1 MTGGAVKLGPVPNRL
16 AHEKSPY
23 LLQHANNPVDWRPWG
38 AEAFDL
44 AKSQDKPIFLS
55 IGYSTCHWCH
65 VMERESF
72 EDEKIAAQLNRD
84 FVPIKVDREE
94 RPDVDDVY
102 MTAVQTMTGAGGW
115 PMSLF
120 LTPEGKPFHGGTYY
134 PPDDR
139 YGRPGFSSVL
149 AAVAD
154 AWENRR
160 TELETSAG
168 QLLAHL
174 DRAAHA
180 PTAGP
185 DVGSAPLEKAF
196 RALAAEFDP
205 RHGGFGGAPKF
216 PPSMRLEFLMR
227 YWIRTGEPR
236 AREMVEATLVKM
248 AAGGIYDHVGGGFH
262 RYSTD
267 ARWLVPH
274 FEKML
279 YDNALLSRTYLLA
292 FRAFGN
298 ADFARVARETLDYL
312 LAEMTSAGGGF
323 FAAQDADA
331 GGEEG
336 TFSVWDPASLE
347 AAVGPEAAAIVA
359 ARFGVTK
366 EGNFEDSGQTVLSVV
381 RSVPE
386 IAADLGL
393 PEARVEATLDEARRK
408 MYQVRLRRVRPMT
421 DEKLLTDWTAL
432 AISAFA
438 LAGRLLAEPRY
449 EEAARKAADRILA
462 NCRVRGESRGLIP
475 EGSDPAAATDLL
487 HREKDGVAGIPGFA
501 SDYAFFIEA
510 LLDLYEATFE
520 PRYFR
525 EAVALQAEMDERFA
539 DPRGGYFLAAT
550 AHGAL
555 IVRPRELFDG
565 ATPSSNSVAAMNL
578 LRLATCTGEARYR
591 ERAERIFA
599 SLAGYLDRAPAAFPR
614 LLSALDYRQD
624 EPREVVLSGEP
635 GREDFEALRA
645 AVFASARP
653 NRVLVHAGAGETPAE
668 LLPLVESRAS
678 EDGRARAFVCRS
690 FACLAPTSDPAALAA
705 LLDG

>member
-1 MTGGAVKLGPVPNRL
+1 MPNRL
-16 AHEKSPY
+16 ALEQSPY

-38 AEAFDL
+38 TEAFDV
-44 AKSQDKPIFLS
+44 AKSEDKPIFLS

-72 EDEKIAAQLNRD
+72 EDEKTAELLNRD
-84 FVPIKVDREE
+84 FVPVKVDREE

-120 LTPEGKPFHGGTYY
+120 LTPDGKPFYGGTYY

-139 YGRPGFSSVL
+139 YGRPGFPSVL

-160 TELETSAG
+160 AELEASAG

-185 DVGSAPLEKAF
+185 EVGAAPLEKAA
-196 RALAAEFDP
+196 RSLAAEFDP

-227 YWIRTGEPR
+227 WWLRTGEVR
-236 AREMVEATLVKM
+236 AREMVETTLAKM

-279 YDNALLSRTYLLA
+279 YDNALLAKTYLLA

-312 LAEMTSAGGGF
+312 LTEMTPTGGGF

-336 TFSVWDPASLE
+336 TFSVWNPASIE
-347 AAVGPEAAAIVA
+347 AAVGPEFAPIVA
-359 ARFGVTK
+359 ARFGVT
-366 EGNFEDSGQTVLSVV
+366 ETGNFEGSGQTVLSVV

-386 IAADLGL
+386 IAAELGV
-393 PEARVEATLDEARRK
+393 PEARVAAALDEARSK
-408 MYQVRLRRVRPMT
+408 MYEVRSRRVRPMT

-438 LAGRLLAEPRY
+438 LAGRLLDEPLY
-449 EEAARKAADRILA
+449 EAAARGAADRILA
-462 NCRVRGESRGLIP
+462 NCRTEVE
-475 EGSDPAAATDLL
+475 LL

-525 EAVALQAEMDERFA
+525 EAVALQAEMDARFA
-539 DPRGGYFLAAT
+539 DPRGGYFLSAKS
-550 AHGAL
+550 HGAL

-578 LRLATCTGEARYR
+578 LRLGTFTGEPRYR
-591 ERAERIFA
+591 EGAERIFS
-599 SLAGYLDRAPAAFPR
+599 SLAGYLDRAPSAFPR
-614 LLSALDYRQD
+614 LLNALDYRED
-624 EPREVVLSGEP
+624 PPREVVLAGKP

-645 AVFASARP
+645 AVFASPRF
-653 NRVLVHAGAGETPAE
+653 NRVLVHAAGSETPAE
-668 LLPLVESRAS
+668 VRPLAEGRAS
-678 EDGRARAFVCRS
+678 EDGAARAFVCRS
-690 FACLAPTSDPAALAA
+690 FSCLAPTSDPSVLAA
-705 LLDG
+705 SLNG

>member
-1 MTGGAVKLGPVPNRL
+1 VPNRL
-16 AHEKSPY
+16 ADEKSPY

-38 AEAFDL
+38 AEAFDV
-44 AKSQDKPIFLS
+44 AKSEDKPIFLS

-72 EDEKIAAQLNRD
+72 EDEKIAEQLNRD

-149 AAVAD
+149 ATVAD

-160 TELETSAG
+160 AELETSAG

-185 DVGSAPLEKAF
+185 EVGAAPLETAA
-196 RALAAEFDP
+196 RSLAAEFDA
-205 RHGGFGGAPKF
+205 RHGGFGSAPKF

-227 YWIRTGEPR
+227 WWIRTGEAR
-236 AREMVEATLVKM
+236 AREMVETTLAKM

-279 YDNALLSRTYLLA
+279 YDNALLARTYLLA
-292 FRAFGN
+292 YRAFGN

-312 LAEMTSAGGGF
+312 LAEMTPAGGGF

-347 AAVGPEAAAIVA
+347 AAVGPEAAAIVE
-359 ARFGVTK
+359 ARYGVTK
-366 EGNFEDSGQTVLSVV
+366 TGNFESSGQTILSVV
-381 RSVPE
+381 RSIAE
-386 IAADLGL
+386 IAGDMGV
-393 PEARVEATLDEARRK
+393 PEARVEATLEEARRR
-408 MYQVRLRRVRPMT
+408 MYQLRSRRVRPMT
-421 DEKLLTDWTAL
+421 DEKLLTDWTSL

-449 EEAARKAADRILA
+449 EAAARRAADRILA
-462 NCRVRGESRGLIP
+462 NCRVAG
-475 EGSDPAAATDLL
+475 DLL

-525 EAVALQAEMDERFA
+525 EAVALQAEMDQRFA
-539 DPRGGYFLAAT
+539 DPRGGYYLSAK

-578 LRLATCTGEARYR
+578 LRLATFTGEEKYR
-591 ERAERIFA
+591 NRAERIFS

-614 LLSALDYRQD
+614 LLCALDYRQD

-645 AVFASARP
+645 AVFASPRP
-653 NRVLVHAGAGETPAE
+653 NRALVYAGGGETPPE

-678 EDGRARAFVCRS
+678 EGGPARAFVCRRFS
-690 FACLAPTSDPAALAA
+690 CLAPISDPAGLAA
-705 LLDG
+705 ALDG

>member
-1 MTGGAVKLGPVPNRL
+1 MANRL
-16 AHEKSPY
+16 AGESSPY

-38 AEAFDL
+38 SEAFDV
-44 AKSQDKPIFLS
+44 AKSEDKPIFLS

-72 EDEKIAAQLNRD
+72 EDAKIAEQLNRS

-120 LTPEGKPFHGGTYY
+120 LTPEGKPFYGGTYY

-149 AAVAD
+149 TAVAD
-154 AWENRR
+154 AWELRR
-160 TELETSAG
+160 EELEASAG

-185 DVGSAPLEKAF
+185 EVGAAPLEKAA
-196 RALAAEFDP
+196 RSLAAEFDP
-205 RHGGFGGAPKF
+205 RHGGFGAAPKF
-216 PPSMRLEFLMR
+216 PPSMRLEFLLR
-227 YWIRTGEPR
+227 WWIRTGEAR
-236 AREMVEATLVKM
+236 AREMVETTLARM
-248 AAGGIYDHVGGGFH
+248 TSGGIYDHVGGGFH

-279 YDNALLSRTYLLA
+279 YDNALLAKTYLLA
-292 FRAFGN
+292 YRAFGN

-312 LAEMTSAGGGF
+312 LAEMTPPGGGF

-331 GGEEG
+331 DGEEG

-347 AAVGPEAAAIVA
+347 AAVDPEAAAIVA
-359 ARFGVTK
+359 ARFGVTAA
-366 EGNFEDSGQTVLSVV
+366 GNFEGGGQTVLSVV

-386 IAADLGL
+386 IAAELSIS
-393 PEARVEATLDEARRK
+393 ESQVEAALEEARRK
-408 MYQVRLRRVRPMT
+408 MYEVRSRRVRPMT

-438 LAGRLLAEPRY
+438 LGARVLSEPRY
-449 EEAARKAADRILA
+449 EEAARRAAGRILQ
-462 NCRVRGESRGLIP
+462 NCRVPG
-475 EGSDPAAATDLL
+475 DLL
-487 HREKDGVAGIPGFA
+487 HREKDGAAGIPGFA

-510 LLDLYEATFE
+510 LLDLYEATFDS
-520 PRYFR
+520 RYFR
-525 EAVALQAEMDERFA
+525 EAVALQTEMDARFA
-539 DPRGGYFLAAT
+539 DPRGGYFLSAKS
-550 AHGAL
+550 HGAL
-555 IVRPRELFDG
+555 IVRPREMFDG

-578 LRLATCTGEARYR
+578 LRLATFTGAQKYSHG
-591 ERAERIFA
+591 ADRIFA
-599 SLAGYLDRAPAAFPR
+599 AFAGYLERAPAAFPR
-614 LLSALDYRQD
+614 LLAALDYRES

-635 GREDFEALRA
+635 GRKDFEALRA
-645 AVFASARP
+645 AVFASAQP
-653 NRVLVHAGAGETPAE
+653 NRVLVHAGETGTPEE
-668 LLPLVESRAS
+668 LRPLVGSRAS
-678 EDGRARAFVCRS
+678 ADGSARAFVCRAFS
-690 FACLAPTSDPAALAA
+690 CLAPTSDPAELAA

>member
-1 MTGGAVKLGPVPNRL
+1 MPNRL
-16 AHEKSPY
+16 SLEKSPY

-38 AEAFDL
+38 PEAFDV
-44 AKSQDKPIFLS
+44 ARSEDKPIFLS
-55 IGYSTCHWCH
+55 VGYSTCHWCH

-72 EDEKIAAQLNRD
+72 EDEKIAEQLNRD

-154 AWENRR
+154 AWESRR
-160 TELETSAG
+160 DELEASAG

-185 DVGSAPLEKAF
+185 AVGAAPLEKAA
-196 RALAAEFDP
+196 RSLAAEFDP
-205 RHGGFGGAPKF
+205 RDGGFGAAPKF
-216 PPSMRLEFLMR
+216 PPSMRLEFLLR
-227 YWIRTGEPR
+227 WWLRTGEAR
-236 AREMVEATLVKM
+236 AREMVETTLAKM

-279 YDNALLSRTYLLA
+279 YDNALLAKTYLLA
-292 FRAFGN
+292 HRALGN

-312 LAEMTSAGGGF
+312 LAEMTPVNPNAGSPPAGGF

-359 ARFGVTK
+359 ARFGVTPA
-366 EGNFEDSGQTVLSVV
+366 GNFEGSGQTVLSVV

-386 IAADLGL
+386 IAAELSV
-393 PEARVEATLDEARRK
+393 PEARVVATLEEARRK
-408 MYQVRLRRVRPMT
+408 MYDARLRRVRPMT

-438 LAGRLLAEPRY
+438 LAARLLAEPRY
-449 EEAARKAADRILA
+449 EEAARRAADRILE
-462 NCRVRGESRGLIP
+462 NCRLDG
-475 EGSDPAAATDLL
+475 DLL
-487 HREKDGVAGIPGFA
+487 HREKDGVAGISGFA
-501 SDYAFFIEA
+501 SDSAFFIEA

-520 PRYFR
+520 ARYFR
-525 EAVALQAEMDERFA
+525 EAVALQAGMDARFA
-539 DPRGGYFLAAT
+539 DPRGGYFLSAKS
-550 AHGAL
+550 HGAL

-578 LRLATCTGEARYR
+578 LRLATFTGELKYR
-591 ERAERIFA
+591 HGAERIFSA
-599 SLAGYLDRAPAAFPR
+599 FAGYLERAPAAFPR
-614 LLSALDYRQD
+614 LLAALDYREAQ
-624 EPREVVLSGEP
+624 PREVVLAGEP
-635 GREDFEALRA
+635 GRKDFEALRA
-645 AVFASARP
+645 AVFASPQP
-653 NRVLVHAGAGETPAE
+653 NRVLVHAAEGGAPAE
-668 LLPLVESRAS
+668 LGPLVESRAS
-678 EDGRARAFVCRS
+678 VDGSARAFVCRELS
-690 FACLAPTSDPAALAA
+690 CLAPTSDPAELAL

>member
-1 MTGGAVKLGPVPNRL
+1 MTERAGKLGPVPNRL
-16 AHEKSPY
+16 ANEKSPY

-38 AEAFDL
+38 GEAFEA

-72 EDEKIAAQLNRD
+72 EDEKIAEQLNRD

-120 LTPEGKPFHGGTYY
+120 LTPEGKPFYGGTYY

-139 YGRPGFSSVL
+139 HGRPGFSSVL

-160 TELETSAG
+160 AELETSAG

-185 DVGSAPLEKAF
+185 EVGSAPLEKAF
-196 RALAAEFDP
+196 RSLVAEFDP
-205 RHGGFGGAPKF
+205 RQGGFGAAPKF

-227 YWIRTGEPR
+227 YWIRSGEAR
-236 AREMVEATLVKM
+236 AREMVEATLAKM

-279 YDNALLSRTYLLA
+279 YDNALLAKTYLVA

-312 LAEMTSAGGGF
+312 LEEMTPAGGGF

-331 GGEEG
+331 GGQEG

-347 AAVGPEAAAIVA
+347 AAVGSDAAAIVA
-359 ARFGVTK
+359 ARYGVTK
-366 EGNFEDSGQTVLSVV
+366 TGNFEGSGQTVLSVV

-386 IAADLGL
+386 IAAELGVA
-393 PEARVEATLDEARRK
+393 EAHVERTLEESRRK
-408 MYQVRLRRVRPMT
+408 MYDVRLRRVRPMT
-421 DEKLLTDWTAL
+421 DEKLLTDWTSL

-438 LAGRLLAEPRY
+438 LAGRLLGQPRY
-449 EEAARKAADRILA
+449 EEAARRAADRILE
-462 NCRVRGESRGLIP
+462 NCRVPG
-475 EGSDPAAATDLL
+475 DLL

-501 SDYAFFIEA
+501 SDYAFFVEA

-520 PRYFR
+520 ARYFR
-525 EAVALQAEMDERFA
+525 EAVALQAEMEERFA
-539 DPRGGYFLAAT
+539 DPRGGYFLAAK

-578 LRLATCTGEARYR
+578 LRLATFTGKAKYR
-591 ERAERIFA
+591 ERADRIFS
-599 SLAGYLDRAPAAFPR
+599 SLAGYLDRVPAAFPR
-614 LLSALDYRQD
+614 LLSALDYREGQ
-624 EPREVVLSGEP
+624 PREIVLAGEP

-645 AVFASARP
+645 AVFANPRP
-653 NRVLVHAGAGETPAE
+653 NRVVVHATGGAVPAE
-668 LLPLVESRAS
+668 LLPLVDSRAS
-678 EDGRARAFVCRS
+678 EDGRASAFVCRS
-690 FACLAPTSDPAALAA
+690 FSCLAPTSDPAALASA
-705 LLDG
+705 LDG

>member
-1 MTGGAVKLGPVPNRL
+1 MANRL
-16 AHEKSPY
+16 AGESSPY

-38 AEAFDL
+38 SEAFDV
-44 AKSQDKPIFLS
+44 AKSEDKPIFLS

-72 EDEKIAAQLNRD
+72 EDAKIAEQLNRS

-120 LTPEGKPFHGGTYY
+120 LTPEGKPFYGGTYY

-149 AAVAD
+149 TAVAD
-154 AWENRR
+154 AWELRR
-160 TELETSAG
+160 EELEASAG

-185 DVGSAPLEKAF
+185 EVGAAPLEKAA
-196 RALAAEFDP
+196 RSLAAEFDP
-205 RHGGFGGAPKF
+205 RHGGFGAAPKF
-216 PPSMRLEFLMR
+216 PPSMRLEFLLR
-227 YWIRTGEPR
+227 WWIRTGEAR
-236 AREMVEATLVKM
+236 AREMVETTLAKM
-248 AAGGIYDHVGGGFH
+248 TSGGIYDHVGGGFH

-279 YDNALLSRTYLLA
+279 YDNALLAKTYLLA
-292 FRAFGN
+292 YRAFGN

-312 LAEMTSAGGGF
+312 LAEMTPPGGGF

-331 GGEEG
+331 DGEEG

-347 AAVGPEAAAIVA
+347 AAVDPEAAAIVA
-359 ARFGVTK
+359 ARFGVTAA
-366 EGNFEDSGQTVLSVV
+366 GNFEGGGQTVLSVV

-386 IAADLGL
+386 IAAELSIS
-393 PEARVEATLDEARRK
+393 ESQVEAALEEARRK
-408 MYQVRLRRVRPMT
+408 MYEVRSRRVRPMT

-438 LAGRLLAEPRY
+438 LGARVLSEPRY
-449 EEAARKAADRILA
+449 EEAARRAAGRILQ
-462 NCRVRGESRGLIP
+462 NCRVPG
-475 EGSDPAAATDLL
+475 DLL
-487 HREKDGVAGIPGFA
+487 HREKDGAAGIPGFA

-510 LLDLYEATFE
+510 LLDLYEATFDS
-520 PRYFR
+520 RYFC
-525 EAVALQAEMDERFA
+525 EAVALQTEMDARFA
-539 DPRGGYFLAAT
+539 DPRGGYFLSAKS
-550 AHGAL
+550 HGAL
-555 IVRPRELFDG
+555 IVRPREMFDG

-578 LRLATCTGEARYR
+578 LRLATFTGAQKYSHG
-591 ERAERIFA
+591 ADRIFA
-599 SLAGYLDRAPAAFPR
+599 AFAGYLERAPAAFPR
-614 LLSALDYRQD
+614 LLAALDYRES

-635 GREDFEALRA
+635 GRKDFEALRA
-645 AVFASARP
+645 AVFASAQP
-653 NRVLVHAGAGETPAE
+653 NRVLVHAAETGTPEE
-668 LLPLVESRAS
+668 LRPLVGSRAS
-678 EDGRARAFVCRS
+678 ADGSARAFVCRAFS
-690 FACLAPTSDPAALAA
+690 CLAPTSDPAELAA

>member
-1 MTGGAVKLGPVPNRL
+1 MANRL
-16 AHEKSPY
+16 AGESSPY

-38 AEAFDL
+38 SEAFDV
-44 AKSQDKPIFLS
+44 AKSEDKPIFLS

-72 EDEKIAAQLNRD
+72 EDAKIAEQLNRS

-120 LTPEGKPFHGGTYY
+120 LTPEGKPFYGGTYY

-149 AAVAD
+149 TAVAD
-154 AWENRR
+154 AWELRR
-160 TELETSAG
+160 EELEASAG

-185 DVGSAPLEKAF
+185 EVGAAPLEKAA
-196 RALAAEFDP
+196 RSLAAEFDP
-205 RHGGFGGAPKF
+205 RHGGFGAAPKF
-216 PPSMRLEFLMR
+216 PPSMRLEFLLR
-227 YWIRTGEPR
+227 WWIRTGEAR
-236 AREMVEATLVKM
+236 AREMVETTLAKM
-248 AAGGIYDHVGGGFH
+248 TSGGIYDHVGGGFH

-279 YDNALLSRTYLLA
+279 YDNALLAKTYLLA
-292 FRAFGN
+292 YRAFGN

-312 LAEMTSAGGGF
+312 LAEMTPPGGGF

-331 GGEEG
+331 DGEEG

-347 AAVGPEAAAIVA
+347 AAVDPEAAAIVA
-359 ARFGVTK
+359 ARFGVTAA
-366 EGNFEDSGQTVLSVV
+366 GNFEGGGQTVLSVV

-386 IAADLGL
+386 IAAELSIS
-393 PEARVEATLDEARRK
+393 ESQVEAALEEARRK
-408 MYQVRLRRVRPMT
+408 MYEVRSRRVRPMT

-438 LAGRLLAEPRY
+438 LGARVLSEPRY
-449 EEAARKAADRILA
+449 EEAARRAAGRILQ
-462 NCRVRGESRGLIP
+462 NCRVPG
-475 EGSDPAAATDLL
+475 DLL
-487 HREKDGVAGIPGFA
+487 HREKDGAAGIPGFA

-510 LLDLYEATFE
+510 LLDLYEATFDS
-520 PRYFR
+520 RYFR
-525 EAVALQAEMDERFA
+525 EAVALQTEMDARFA
-539 DPRGGYFLAAT
+539 DPRGGYFLSAKS
-550 AHGAL
+550 HGAL
-555 IVRPRELFDG
+555 IVRPREMFDG

-578 LRLATCTGEARYR
+578 LRLATFTGAQKYSHG
-591 ERAERIFA
+591 ADRIFA
-599 SLAGYLDRAPAAFPR
+599 AFAGYLERAPAAFPR
-614 LLSALDYRQD
+614 LLAALDYRES

-635 GREDFEALRA
+635 GRKDFEALRA
-645 AVFASARP
+645 AVFASAQP
-653 NRVLVHAGAGETPAE
+653 NRVLVHAAETGTPEE
-668 LLPLVESRAS
+668 LRPLVGSRAS
-678 EDGRARAFVCRS
+678 ADGSARAFVCRAFS
-690 FACLAPTSDPAALAA
+690 CLAPTSDPAELTA

>member
-1 MTGGAVKLGPVPNRL
+1 VPNRL
-16 AHEKSPY
+16 ADEKSPY

-38 AEAFDL
+38 PEAFDV
-44 AKSQDKPIFLS
+44 AKSEDKPIFLS

-72 EDEKIAAQLNRD
+72 EDEKIAEQLNRD

-120 LTPEGKPFHGGTYY
+120 LTPEGKPFYGGTYY

-154 AWENRR
+154 SWETRR
-160 TELETSAG
+160 TELEASAG

-174 DRAAHA
+174 DRAAHT

-185 DVGSAPLEKAF
+185 EIGAEPLEEAA
-196 RALAAEFDP
+196 RSLAAEFDT
-205 RHGGFGGAPKF
+205 RHGGFGAAPKF
-216 PPSMRLEFLMR
+216 PPSMRLEFLLR
-227 YWIRTGEPR
+227 CWIRTGEAR
-236 AREMVEATLVKM
+236 AREMVEATLAKM

-279 YDNALLSRTYLLA
+279 YDNALLAKTYLLA
-292 FRAFGN
+292 FRAFGY

-312 LAEMTSAGGGF
+312 LAEMTPVGGGF

-347 AAVGPEAAAIVA
+347 AAVGPEAAAVVA
-359 ARFGVTK
+359 ARYGVTK
-366 EGNFEDSGQTVLSVV
+366 AGNFEASGQTVLSVV
-381 RSVPE
+381 RTIPE
-386 IAADLGL
+386 IAAELSVS
-393 PEARVEATLDEARRK
+393 EAQVEATLGQARRK
-408 MYQVRLRRVRPMT
+408 MYEVRSRRVRPMT
-421 DEKLLTDWTAL
+421 DEKLLTDWTSL
-432 AISAFA
+432 GISAFA
-438 LAGRLLAEPRY
+438 LAARLLAEPRY
-449 EEAARKAADRILA
+449 EEAARRAADRILA
-462 NCRVRGESRGLIP
+462 NCRTGGNLF
-475 EGSDPAAATDLL
+475 

-539 DPRGGYFLAAT
+539 DPRGGYFLAAK

-578 LRLATCTGEARYR
+578 LRLATFTGEAQYR
-591 ERAERIFA
+591 ARAERIFS

-614 LLSALDYRQD
+614 LLCALDYRQD

-635 GREDFEALRA
+635 GREDFEALRS

-653 NRVLVHAGAGETPAE
+653 NRVIVHAGGGETPTE

-678 EDGRARAFVCRS
+678 EDGRARAFVCRRFS
-690 FACLAPTSDPAALAA
+690 CLAPTSDPAGLAA
-705 LLDG
+705 ALDG